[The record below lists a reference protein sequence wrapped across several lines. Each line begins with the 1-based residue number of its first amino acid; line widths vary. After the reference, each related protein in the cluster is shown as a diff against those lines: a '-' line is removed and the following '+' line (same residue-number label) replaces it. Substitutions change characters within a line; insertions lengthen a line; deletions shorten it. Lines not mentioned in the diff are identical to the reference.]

1 MAEAPIGM
9 WEMQLA
15 FAIGLLGIYAGWR
28 GTIAKMTGF
37 YDLSGAVRT
46 LLFGLVAG
54 VIAASVIDLMVL
66 RSIREGT
73 ANILSVSLIAMIIA
87 MAESAFA
94 LFILGRPNTV
104 GLRASPPYGWT
115 LGLGFGAM
123 RSAHLNVRLFDPDVW
138 QGTTGFGI
146 ANMIFGCLLT
156 ITICVGHA
164 SASAWQGYRILEKD
178 RLRAY
183 LKSALSRAILVIVTV
198 LSVFEPLTLLLI
210 APIVLISWF
219 PAQELWLPSGMTPA
233 AKQAYRRT
241 LRQSDV
247 HQSRADS
254 RIKGKI
260 VESDE

>member
-1 MAEAPIGM
+1 MAEAPIEM

-66 RSIREGT
+66 RSVRDGT

-123 RSAHLNVRLFDPDVW
+123 RSAHLNVRLFDPEVW

-146 ANMIFGCLLT
+146 ANVIFGCLLT

-164 SASAWQGYRILEKD
+164 SISAWQGYRILEKD

-183 LKSALSRAILVIVTV
+183 LKSAILRAILVLVTV
-198 LSVFEPLTLLLI
+198 LSVFEPLTMLLI
-210 APIVLISWF
+210 APMVFISWF

-254 RIKGKI
+254 RIRGKPL
-260 VESDE
+260 ESDE

>member
-1 MAEAPIGM
+1 
-9 WEMQLA
+9 
-15 FAIGLLGIYAGWR
+15 
-28 GTIAKMTGF
+28 
-37 YDLSGAVRT
+37 
-46 LLFGLVAG
+46 
-54 VIAASVIDLMVL
+54 
-66 RSIREGT
+66 
-73 ANILSVSLIAMIIA
+73 MIIA

-123 RSAHLNVRLFDPDVW
+123 RSAHLNVRLFDPEVW

-146 ANMIFGCLLT
+146 VNVIFGCLLT

-164 SASAWQGYRILEKD
+164 SASAWQGYRILEND

-210 APIVLISWF
+210 APMVLISWF
-219 PAQELWLPSGMTPA
+219 PAQESWLPSGMTPA

-241 LRQSDV
+241 LRQSDI

-254 RIKGKI
+254 RIRGKLL
-260 VESDE
+260 ESDE

>member
-1 MAEAPIGM
+1 MAEAPIEM

-66 RSIREGT
+66 RSVREGS

-146 ANMIFGCLLT
+146 VNVIFGCLLT

-164 SASAWQGYRILEKD
+164 SVSAWQGYRILEND
-178 RLRAY
+178 RLRAF
-183 LKSALSRAILVIVTV
+183 LKSALSRAIIIIVTV

-210 APIVLISWF
+210 APMVLISWF
-219 PAQELWLPSGMTPA
+219 PAQESWLPSGMTPA

-241 LRQSDV
+241 LRQSDI

-254 RIKGKI
+254 RIKGKLL
-260 VESDE
+260 ESDE